1 MTAQGSSYSS
11 LIDVFGSKGIQTF
24 VLRNIVKALE
34 YYSQSYLDV
43 LSEGSLQ
50 LVIEVGQNDSII
62 KQAKTLENDGTWRT
76 RSLSSLSGG
85 QWRRCS
91 LSLSLGF
98 IDLASH
104 RGKLRSSLLVLD
116 EPLTHLDSIG
126 RDSVGRLLRKMLREN
141 NQADDS
147 IHRKLGSLSLSTIL
161 VILQDIAA
169 EEIKEYF
176 DYIDEVIKCEGES
189 YVEMGGA
196 SQR

>member
-1 MTAQGSSYSS
+1 
-11 LIDVFGSKGIQTF
+11 
-24 VLRNIVKALE
+24 
-34 YYSQSYLDV
+34 
-43 LSEGSLQ
+43 
-50 LVIEVGQNDSII
+50 
-62 KQAKTLENDGTWRT
+62 
-76 RSLSSLSGG
+76 
-85 QWRRCS
+85 
-91 LSLSLGF
+91 
-98 IDLASH
+98 
-104 RGKLRSSLLVLD
+104 LVLD